1 MGQTRCQVELTEA
14 AWADLDEIDDYWT
27 ARGDAWRGEK
37 YFYDLRDIALA
48 ELSDLQRAR
57 RGRFL
62 KSDRHRKAR
71 EILVFKGAY
80 RIVYRIDETARRVDI
95 LRFWHS
101 HRDDPRGE
109 V

>member
-1 MGQTRCQVELTEA
+1 MGQTRCQVELTVA

-37 YFYDLRDIALA
+37 YFYDLRDAALT

-57 RGRFL
+57 RGRKFPG
-62 KSDRHRKAR
+62 SRHPAAR
-71 EILVFKGAY
+71 QILAFG
-80 RIVYRIDETARRVDI
+80 VYRIIYEIDEPACRVDI
-95 LRFWHS
+95 LRFWHT
-101 HRDDPRGE
+101 HRDDPRGA